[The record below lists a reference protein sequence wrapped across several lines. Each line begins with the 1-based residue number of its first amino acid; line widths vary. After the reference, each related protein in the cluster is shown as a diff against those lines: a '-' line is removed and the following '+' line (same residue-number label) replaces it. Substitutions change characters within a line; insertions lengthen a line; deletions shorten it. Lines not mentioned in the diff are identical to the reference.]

1 MAPEHTGKSSAPDSA
16 ARKDRKDDV
25 ENGPAASAA
34 PEKPSFAERLLRFFR
49 PRRGLSRAEAMAAFN
64 RRYASF
70 KELLQANADLAG
82 ILAALTQAQQGE
94 RSLETRE
101 VRKEARRAVFLCE
114 RMAESLNAMSGNRYT
129 ELVSA
134 AKALGGRIERE
145 LRSHTRGDLRT
156 VTVPLSEVDASMAYI
171 VGGKNANLGELKN
184 MLGLPVPRGFAVTI
198 KAATIFLLR
207 NGDLFGRIYEA
218 LRRVDVEK
226 PSTIRKAAR
235 EAERLIMA
243 APVPADLARAMYA
256 AWDDAFGDDRDKAV
270 AALRSS
276 AVAEDGVQSFA
287 GQYHSVLGVMRP
299 ELLTAMKTVIASL
312 FSERALTYRAAHGYA
327 LDATGMGLCCVE
339 MVDARAAGVAFSR
352 HPVDLRS
359 NCVLI
364 NGLWGL
370 GEMVADGTGTP
381 DQWLVSRATGKVTQ
395 CVIAHKEM
403 ELVLLR
409 HGEHAECVLAEVPED
424 MRDMPSLSDA
434 QAADIAAMALTLERH
449 YQYPQDMEW
458 AVDQDDRI
466 VLLQARPMGL
476 DCASPDSASEECTL
490 PALGHLRPLLFGA
503 DIAARGVGCGPVM
516 HAHPNEDLTHFPE
529 GAVMVIEHSSPNVMT
544 ALRRAAALV
553 AETGSLTGH
562 LASLC
567 REFGVP
573 ALMNV
578 PGAVSL
584 LSDGEVVTVDAL
596 LGRVFAG
603 EVPELLALSLRRRQP
618 PQADNPAQVLLRRVA
633 PYILPLHLIDPQSE
647 LFAPANCMS
656 LHDIMR
662 YAHEKSYA
670 EMFLLS
676 DSLSESG
683 GAGAARGRG
692 GGVPWYLS
700 ATALGGG
707 LTPPHR
713 PEVTPEDVTSVPFR
727 HLLAGMLNPAVQA
740 RGPRPVNMRGF
751 LSVMGQSMIGGNL
764 QGGQRFGDRSYAI
777 VSDRYLNFSSR
788 VGYHYAILDSW
799 CGDTVNKNYIRFEFA
814 GGAAGDVQR
823 GRRARCIGLILSEL
837 GFTIDV
843 LHDRVRARFQK
854 YPKLEICSRLD
865 QLGRLLIM
873 TRQMDMLMVSEAAVQ
888 TFAANFLNG
897 EYH

>member
-1 MAPEHTGKSSAPDSA
+1 MPAKPDTTPATPDTRAPESP
-16 ARKDRKDDV
+16 
-25 ENGPAASAA
+25 EA
-34 PEKPSFAERLLRFFR
+34 PETSSPAQEEARPSFMRRLLGFFR
-49 PRRGLSRAEAMAAFN
+49 PRQSLSRAEAMAAFN
-64 RRYASF
+64 RRYVSF

-82 ILAALTQAQQGE
+82 ILASLTQAQQGE
-94 RSLETRE
+94 RGMETRE
-101 VRKEARRAVFLCE
+101 VRKQARRAIFLCE
-114 RMAESLNAMSGNRYT
+114 RMAECLNAMSGNRYA
-129 ELVSA
+129 ELAEA
-134 AKALGGRIERE
+134 ARALGARIERE

-218 LRRVDVEK
+218 LRRADADR
-226 PSTIRKAAR
+226 PATIRAAAR
-235 EAERLIMA
+235 EAERLIME
-243 APVPADLARAMYA
+243 APVPENLARDMFA
-256 AWDDAFGDDRDKAV
+256 AWDDAFGDDRDTAL

-287 GQYHSVLGVMRP
+287 GQYHSVLGVTRP
-299 ELLTAMKTVIASL
+299 ELLNAMKMVIASL
-312 FSERALTYRAAHGYA
+312 FSQRALTYRAAHGYA
-327 LDATGMGLCCVE
+327 LDATGMGLCCLE

-359 NCVLI
+359 NCVLV

-381 DQWLVSRATGKVTQ
+381 DQWLVSRATGRVTQ
-395 CVIAHKEM
+395 SVIAHKEM
-403 ELVLLR
+403 EMVLRR
-409 HGEHAECVLAEVPED
+409 HGDHAECVMEEVPED

-434 QAADIAAMALTLERH
+434 QASGIAGMALTLERH

-458 AVDQDDRI
+458 AVDQEDRI
-466 VLLQARPMGL
+466 VLLQTRPMGL
-476 DCASPDSASEECTL
+476 DCASPDSHSEECAV
-490 PALGHLRPLLFGA
+490 PGLGHLKPLLFGA

-544 ALRRAAALV
+544 ALRRAAAVV
-553 AETGSLTGH
+553 AESGSLTGH

-573 ALMNV
+573 TLMNV

-584 LSDGEVVTVDAL
+584 LTDGEVVTVDAL
-596 LGRVFAG
+596 LGRIFAG
-603 EVPELLALSLRRRQP
+603 EVPELMALSLRRRHAP
-618 PQADNPAQVLLRRVA
+618 KADKPAQVLLRRVA

-647 LFAPANCMS
+647 LFAPANCTS

-683 GAGAARGRG
+683 GAGAASRLVCA
-692 GGVPWYLS
+692 VPLDLYVID
-700 ATALGGG
+700 LGGG
-707 LTPPHR
+707 LKPPHR
-713 PEVTPEDVTSVPFR
+713 PEVTPEDVTSVPFKY
-727 HLLAGMLNPAVQA
+727 LLAGMLNPAVQA

-823 GRRARCIGLILSEL
+823 ERRARCIGIILSEL